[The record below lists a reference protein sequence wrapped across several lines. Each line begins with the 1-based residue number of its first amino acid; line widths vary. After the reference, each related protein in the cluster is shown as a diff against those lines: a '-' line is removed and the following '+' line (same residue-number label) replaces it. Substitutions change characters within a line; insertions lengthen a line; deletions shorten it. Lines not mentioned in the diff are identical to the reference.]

1 MNFKKYSLS
10 KKIIH
15 FYSEKLE
22 LFKINKRI
30 KSIKNSTAKII
41 SLDEFN
47 KATQ

>member
-1 MNFKKYSLS
+1 MKSKKYSLS
-10 KKIIH
+10 KRIIH

-22 LFKINKRI
+22 LLKINKRL
-30 KSIKNSTAKII
+30 KSIKNNTAKII